1 MLENGVVLIDDDA
14 RLNLLHLVGCLT
26 GVGEVES
33 DLDQERGSHF
43 VGELVGLRF
52 PGDIGIELEFAGKVF
67 LDSEGDL
74 IELLTRHPVHLALL
88 VVTEGGVDGLCAQEE
103 EGQKRAAQ
111 DGNRHHKFD
120 ESESSLPTF
129 HLHYPLLVFR
139 EGRTLAGAVI
149 DHSGTST
156 VPARKEKAM
165 TARKRLK
172 NQRQK
177 GFTLIELIVVI
188 TIIGILASTVD
199 QAMVAKVKTDFQ
211 NVKTAARLFR
221 EDHRRWPD
229 SLDELMNPPA
239 TPNGM
244 QMSYL
249 ENQAFDPWTGEE
261 YYYELTDRGIL
272 LISYGADQAE
282 GGDGFD
288 EDIYSDDQNR

>member
-1 MLENGVVLIDDDA
+1 
-14 RLNLLHLVGCLT
+14 
-26 GVGEVES
+26 
-33 DLDQERGSHF
+33 
-43 VGELVGLRF
+43 
-52 PGDIGIELEFAGKVF
+52 
-67 LDSEGDL
+67 
-74 IELLTRHPVHLALL
+74 
-88 VVTEGGVDGLCAQEE
+88 
-103 EGQKRAAQ
+103 
-111 DGNRHHKFD
+111 
-120 ESESSLPTF
+120 
-129 HLHYPLLVFR
+129 
-139 EGRTLAGAVI
+139 
-149 DHSGTST
+149 
-156 VPARKEKAM
+156 M

-188 TIIGILASTVD
+188 TIIGILASTVVVSVFGRSD